1 MARIQQQNPN
11 NYRSSALIHTDFENL
26 IRYLVSSERG
36 NKSLPEMMRLIFDE
50 EGAVTIDV
58 ALQYSADG
66 IQWRL
71 GADGDWQ
78 TLATVAE
85 LRGEP
90 GRDVGTVPLPVIT
103 QRSDITATAAQTVF
117 PYAHSESDFLF
128 VFKNGLLLKPTT
140 DYTSA
145 HAADT
150 VTLTAGASLN
160 DIVTIYKLRGESGV
174 EGSRTDT
181 VVVAASQSVF
191 AVSFP
196 DTSYQEQVYLNGV
209 LLAETTDYIISE
221 AQSTITLT
229 STAVTDDVVTT
240 IFLQATDETTVTG
253 FMLEG
258 VYTDPATGLIPYAK
272 LSIADAAIPQAK
284 VNGLVAKLATVADTY
299 VGSSTPASPTSGD
312 LWLDTSLTPS
322 NLKMYDGVEFF
333 SVQPTSSL
341 PAIKT
346 SDANYIV
353 SVNSSGSG
361 LIYKPLDFS
370 SLVYRTERAAAGG
383 VATLDG
389 NGLLEESQRPLVRT
403 RDIIN
408 FKNAG
413 ATADGNYHIRRAFGE
428 KFRIIAS
435 TALTSS
441 GTCDYRLS
449 VSGVGIGS
457 TYSVSSVASDQIY
470 GTVIEVDAQT
480 VSKAIGL
487 IVSSSA
493 AAADL
498 EVVVTIERLI

>member
-36 NKSLPEMMRLIFDE
+36 NKSLPEMMRLIFDDD
-50 EGAVTIDV
+50 GQVSIDV

-71 GADGDWQ
+71 GEDGDWQ
-78 TLATVAE
+78 TLATASE

-103 QRSDITATAAQTVF
+103 QRSDIVATAAQTDF
-117 PYAHSESDFLF
+117 AYAHSATDFIF
-128 VFKNGLLLKPTT
+128 VYQNGVLLAPTA
-140 DYTSA
+140 DYTTNA
-145 HAADT
+145 T
-150 VTLTAGASLN
+150 TNVVTLGTGATVN
-160 DIVTIYKLRGESGV
+160 DVITIYKLRGEAGV
-174 EGSRTDT
+174 DGTRTDT
-181 VVVAASQSVF
+181 TVTSTTQSVF
-191 AVSFP
+191 VVSFP
-196 DTSYQEQVYLNGV
+196 DTTYQEQIYLNGV

-229 STAVTDDVVTT
+229 SPAVEDDVVTV
-240 IFLQATDETTVTG
+240 IFLQSTDETTVTG

-258 VYTDPATGLIPYAK
+258 IYTDPATGLIPYAK
-272 LSIADAAIPQAK
+272 LSIADASIPQSK
-284 VNGLVAKLATVADTY
+284 INGLVAKLATVADTY
-299 VGSSTPASPTSGD
+299 VGSSTPASPASGD
-312 LWLDTSLTPS
+312 LWLDTSITPS

-370 SLVYRTERAAAGG
+370 SLVYRTERGAAGG

-389 NGLLEESQRPLVRT
+389 DGLLEESQRPLVRT

-413 ATADGNYHIRRAFGE
+413 ATADGNYAIRRAFGE

-435 TALTSS
+435 TATTSS
-441 GTCDYRLS
+441 GTCSYQLS
-449 VSGVGIGS
+449 VSGAGIGS
-457 TYSVSSVASDQIY
+457 TYAVSSVASDQIY
-470 GTVIEVDAQT
+470 ATAIEVDAQT
-480 VSKAIGL
+480 VSKSLGL
-487 IVSSSA
+487 VVSSSSS
-493 AAADL
+493 AADL
-498 EVVVTIERLI
+498 EVTICIERLI